1 METQLPEDRLISDI
15 NRSHLIIIVIS
26 LAPARA
32 HFSTYFICYVR
43 IQDSRTKEASNEDKY
58 EEFDECCQLS
68 TRVPRHKKSHSSK
81 LFTDYSLYGV
91 VVLGMYHKKTFLYM
105 GIMFYQ
111 ELPIHPS

>member
-15 NRSHLIIIVIS
+15 NRSHLMIIVIS
-26 LAPARA
+26 LARLGLISP
-32 HFSTYFICYVR
+32 HICYVR
-43 IQDSRTKEASNEDKY
+43 IQDSWTKEASNEDKY